1 MQRLQRL
8 AEDILDATRIES
20 QSLKLNKER
29 FDLNEPIS
37 NAVQDYRNQ
46 IEKDNRGIKLLYSP
60 SKQDII
66 VEADR
71 SRLTQVISNLLSNA
85 VKFTTTE
92 GTISIST
99 EKKDNQVIV
108 SVKDTGSGI
117 DPEILPRLFSK
128 FSAKSFE
135 GTGLGLFISK
145 NIVEAHGGKIW
156 AENNNNNNY
165 DAYGQKG
172 ATFYFMLPLTDQQQ

>member
-1 MQRLQRL
+1 L
-8 AEDILDATRIES
+8 
-20 QSLKLNKER
+20 
-29 FDLNEPIS
+29 IS
-37 NAVQDYRNQ
+37 NAVQDYRNG
-46 IEKDNRGIKLLYSP
+46 IEKDNRGIKLLDSP
-60 SKQDII
+60 SKQDIV

-85 VKFTTTE
+85 IKFTTE

-99 EKKDNQVIV
+99 EKKDDNQVIV

-117 DPEILPRLFSK
+117 DHEILPRLFSK

-156 AENNNNNNY
+156 AENNS
-165 DAYGQKG
+165 DGKG
-172 ATFYFMLPLTDQQQ
+172 ATFAFSLPIVNK

>member
-1 MQRLQRL
+1 M
-8 AEDILDATRIES
+8 
-20 QSLKLNKER
+20 
-29 FDLNEPIS
+29 
-37 NAVQDYRNQ
+37 
-46 IEKDNRGIKLLYSP
+46 LL
-60 SKQDII
+60 
-66 VEADR
+66 
-71 SRLTQVISNLLSNA
+71 NLLE
-85 VKFTTTE
+85 KE

-128 FSAKSFE
+128 FSTKSFE

-156 AENNNNNNY
+156 AENNNA
-165 DAYGQKG
+165 DANREKG
-172 ATFYFMLPLTDQQQ
+172 ATFYFMLPLTDQQ